1 MNFDFVA
8 ERATFLERPN
18 RYVVVACLESSGE
31 VVVAHC
37 ADPGRLAE
45 LLLPGATVWLSAA
58 APALTSSPALAR
70 KTAWDLRLV
79 EHPEV
84 GTLISLDTRVPN
96 RIFAE
101 GLHAGFFA
109 EFAGHIQVERERALP
124 LDSVS
129 PARRKVPHSRIDFRL
144 TFPNASVEWVEVKSA
159 SLVVGT
165 EARFPDAVTARAA
178 RHLGELATMARRGE
192 KTSVVFIVQRPDADA
207 LVAHRATDPVFAYA
221 LDDARSA
228 GVRVIAATCQVT
240 TTSINLDR
248 MIPVL

>member
-1 MNFDFVA
+1 MIFDFVP

-18 RYVVVACLESSGE
+18 RYVVIAQLASTGE
-31 VVVAHC
+31 IVVAHC

-45 LLLPGATVWLSAA
+45 LLVPDAKVWLSPAA
-58 APALTSSPALAR
+58 QSTFPATQR

-79 EHPEV
+79 EHPQA

-101 GLHAGFFA
+101 GLCAAFFA
-109 EFAGHIQVERERALP
+109 EFAGHNRIERERALP
-124 LDSVS
+124 RDLLS
-129 PARRKVPHSRIDFRL
+129 PSGRKAPHSRIDFRL
-144 TFPNASVEWVEVKSA
+144 GYPGKVVEWVEVKSA
-159 SLVVGT
+159 SLVVER
-165 EARFPDAVTARAA
+165 EARFPDAVTARGA
-178 RHLGELATMARRGE
+178 RHLGELAALARRGE
-192 KTSVVFIVQRPDADA
+192 RTSVVFIVQRPDADA
-207 LVAHRATDPVFAYA
+207 LVAHRATDPVLADA

-240 TTSINLDR
+240 ATSINLDR